1 MASGRDRREGAAS
14 RAIQLPGHSMDTA
27 RAEGILTFIGEAE
40 RLKHVLRTAWTRTG
54 RQESTADHSW
64 RICLLIMMLEE
75 DLEGVDFARLLKM
88 AIIHDLG
95 EALGGDVPAP
105 LASSAPDKE
114 AREREDLETLC
125 ASLPD
130 DLRVHVL
137 ELWDEYCAADTAEA
151 RLVKG
156 LDKLETIIQHN
167 QGENPPWLDYD
178 FNLEYGLRY
187 TDGHP
192 LLSALRA
199 SVDADTRRNAD
210 RRRDLFGE
218 KRSA

>member
-1 MASGRDRREGAAS
+1 
-14 RAIQLPGHSMDTA
+14 MDSA
-27 RAEGILTFIGEAE
+27 RIEGILTFIGEAE
-40 RLKHVLRTAWTRTG
+40 RLKHVLRTAWTRSG

-75 DLEGVDFARLLKM
+75 DLGDVDFARVMKM

-105 LASSAPDKE
+105 LAGNAPDKE
-114 AREREDLETLC
+114 ARERADLEALTV
-125 ASLPD
+125 ALPA
-130 DLRVHVL
+130 DLRDHVL
-137 ELWDEYCAADTAEA
+137 ELWDEYCAAESAEA

-178 FNLEYGLRY
+178 FNLEYGARY
-187 TDGHP
+187 TRGHP
-192 LLSALRA
+192 LLSALRTL
-199 SVDADTRRNAD
+199 VDADTRRNAE
-210 RRRDLFGE
+210 RRRDLFGG

>member
-1 MASGRDRREGAAS
+1 
-14 RAIQLPGHSMDTA
+14 MDTA
-27 RAEGILTFIGEAE
+27 RVEGILTFIGEAE

-64 RICLLIMMLEE
+64 RICLLIMMLEP
-75 DLEGVDFARLLKM
+75 DLEGVDFTRVLKM
-88 AIIHDLG
+88 AIVHDLG

-105 LASSAPDKE
+105 LASTAPDKE
-114 AREREDLETLC
+114 AREREDLERLT
-125 ASLPD
+125 AILPA
-130 DLRVHVL
+130 DLRAHVL
-137 ELWDEYCAADTAEA
+137 ELWDEYCAAETAEA

-178 FNLEYGLRY
+178 FNLQYGVRY
-187 TDGHP
+187 TEGHP
-192 LLSALRA
+192 LLAALRA
-199 SVDADTRRNAD
+199 SVDVDTRRNAE